1 MENFIP
7 TASVIVTI
15 LLVGIALASLIRN
28 SQIRLENRIEKRLTA
43 VESRLLE
50 LEKAMARVGG
60 LLEGLG
66 LVGRTNPPKETD
78 PAVRKNL

>member
-7 TASVIVTI
+7 TASVIATI
-15 LLVGIALASLIRN
+15 LLVGIALASLMHN
-28 SQIRLENRIEKRLTA
+28 GQTRL
-43 VESRLLE
+43 ESRLVAVENRLLE
-50 LEKAMARVGG
+50 VEKETARVGG